1 MMDLVL
7 KQMHQQAVAPFGLY
21 PRVTVDAN
29 LFAETVGGQ
38 ILAYLDETPVDG

>member
-7 KQMHQQAVAPFGLY
+7 KQMHQQAVASFGLH
-21 PRVTVDAN
+21 PRVTIDSN

-38 ILAYLDETPVDG
+38 ILANLDQAPIDG